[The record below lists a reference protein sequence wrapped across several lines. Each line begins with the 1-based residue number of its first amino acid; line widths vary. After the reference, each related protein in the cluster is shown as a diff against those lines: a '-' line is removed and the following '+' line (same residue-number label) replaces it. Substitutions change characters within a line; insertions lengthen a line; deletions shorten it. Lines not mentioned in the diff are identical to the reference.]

1 MTVLVNNEKVDVT
14 LENEHTVGDV
24 VRELA
29 GWLRDQ
35 GMELHAISLDDK
47 KVALDETVG
56 WHDRAVD
63 SVETIAL
70 DAMMHPSRDPETL
83 MILLELLGLIE
94 RNIEQGNRDNL
105 VEAMREYEYARPTLA
120 RALNAS
126 ADTGVPALSILDDLA
141 AKVKNDPDVF
151 TSDND
156 AARRTVTAA
165 SAVVLELAGRL
176 SEFQNPEQQLNI
188 TREAL
193 RAQIAELSD
202 IAVML
207 QQGRDADAMKQL
219 LKFTELVEKLIRLGA
234 WSHGEGSELNT
245 FFGELIQAFE
255 AEDTVLIGDLVEYE
269 ILPRIEALLDSD
281 DAGS

>member
-35 GMELHAISLDDK
+35 GMELHAISLDDR
-47 KVALDETVG
+47 KVALDATVD
-56 WHDRAVD
+56 WHDRTVD
-63 SVETIAL
+63 SVDTISL

-94 RNIEQGNRDNL
+94 RNIEQGTRENL

-120 RALNAS
+120 RALNVS
-126 ADTGVPALSILDDLA
+126 TDTGVPALSILDDLA
-141 AKVKNDPDVF
+141 AQVKTDPDVF
-151 TSDND
+151 AADDD

-165 SAVVLELAGRL
+165 SAVVLELASRL
-176 SEFQNPEQQLNI
+176 SEFQDPEQQLNV

-193 RAQIAELSD
+193 RTQIGELSD

-219 LKFTELVEKLIRLGA
+219 LRFTELIEKLIRLGA
-234 WSHGEGSELNT
+234 WSQPEGSELNT

-281 DAGS
+281 GEGS